1 MSNWATSGWLLR
13 DAKWSA
19 VYPSAFFSSTI
30 QGRGSLLSN
39 SLVALQK
46 YLQFLF
52 YFTNN
57 EPFLVFKNGSA
68 EINGLCLLVFLLN
81 FWLGRQKEMVL
92 NYYTLNPLH
101 IKYLNIFNNQNVKS
115 CSSMGKFS

>member
-13 DAKWSA
+13 DARWSA

-57 EPFLVFKNGSA
+57 EPLLRQCVLIVLGEIVFKNGSA

-81 FWLGRQKEMVL
+81 FWLGWQKETAL
-92 NYYTLNPLH
+92 NYSTLEPSTY
-101 IKYLNIFNNQNVKS
+101 KIFEHFQ
-115 CSSMGKFS
+115 